1 MEAIAPQV
9 RITYNGRDITA
20 DLTPYLMCV
29 AYTDRLTGEAD
40 ALDVE
45 LAETDAVKSR
55 WLSEW
60 YPDKGMEIAAEIGY
74 AGQPLVS
81 CGAFDVDEIEVES
94 PPMTIRI
101 RALATGISRAV
112 RTRIGRK
119 YENTTLAKILDEIA
133 QRIGA
138 ERKGAVANIP
148 IDRVT
153 QYQETD
159 WAFAVRLAR
168 EYGYALKLTDNN
180 KVLAVMKLGEDAE
193 PVRTLAPAEL
203 SRLTYRDRIT
213 EVPSRTELRHHDAST
228 GRLVIY
234 DVTSGKMIPVEHVTA
249 ADTKKRH
256 VCAKTPEQARAI
268 AEAEQARHEIDK
280 TSLEVQLPG
289 DPKLV
294 AGAAVD
300 VTGWSR
306 LDGRYLIIEARHE
319 ISRNAGYA
327 TTLLLKR
334 IKEQGS

>member
-1 MEAIAPQV
+1 MEALTPAV
-9 RITYNGRDITA
+9 RVIYNGRDITA
-20 DLTPYLMCV
+20 DLTPYLMRV
-29 AYTDRLTGEAD
+29 SYTDRLTGEAD
-40 ALDVE
+40 SLDID

-55 WLSEW
+55 WLAEW
-60 YPDKGMEIAAEIGY
+60 YPDKGMEIKAEIGY
-74 AGQPLVS
+74 AGQPLIK
-81 CGAFDVDEIEVES
+81 CGAFDVDEIEVET

-112 RTRIGRK
+112 RTRIGKK
-119 YENTTLAKILDEIA
+119 YENTTLAAILDEIA

-138 ERKGAVANIP
+138 KRKGEVADIH
-148 IDRVT
+148 IDRAT

-180 KVLAVMKLGEDAE
+180 RALAVMKLGDDAE
-193 PVRTLAPAEL
+193 PVRTIAPGDITRLA
-203 SRLTYRDRIT
+203 YRDRIT
-213 EVPSRTELRHHDAST
+213 EVPGRSEVRHHDPATGGLVVYGASKGVVAPEDT
-228 GRLVIY
+228 
-234 DVTSGKMIPVEHVTA
+234 TTA
-249 ADTKKRH
+249 SDTKKRH
-256 VCAKTPEQARAI
+256 VRAKTPAQAKAI

-319 ISRNAGYA
+319 IDRSSGY
-327 TTLLLKR
+327 TTALALKR
-334 IKEQGS
+334 IKEQA

>member
-1 MEAIAPQV
+1 VEAITPQV

-20 DLTPYLMCV
+20 DLTPYLMRV
-29 AYTDRLTGEAD
+29 SYTDRLTGEAD

-55 WLSEW
+55 WLAEW

-74 AGQPLVS
+74 AGQPLVK

-94 PPMTIRI
+94 PPMSIRI

-112 RTRIGRK
+112 RTRIGKK

-133 QRIGA
+133 KRIGA
-138 ERKGAVANIP
+138 KRKGEVANIH

-159 WAFAVRLAR
+159 WAFAVRLAH

-180 KVLAVMKLGEDAE
+180 KTLAVLKLGEDAE
-193 PVRTLAPAEL
+193 PVRTLAPNDI
-203 SRLTYRDRIT
+203 SRLAYRDRIT
-213 EVPSRTELRHHDAST
+213 DVPSRTELRHHDAAT
-228 GRLVIY
+228 GQLVIY
-234 DVTSGKMIPVEHVTA
+234 DVGSGKMIPVEHVTA

-256 VCAKTPEQARAI
+256 VRAKTPAQAQAI

-289 DPKLV
+289 DPLLV

-319 ISRNAGYA
+319 IGRSSGYA
-327 TTLLLKR
+327 TTLMLKR
-334 IKEQGS
+334 IKEQTA

>member
-1 MEAIAPQV
+1 MEALTPAV

-20 DLTPYLMCV
+20 DLTPYLMRV
-29 AYTDRLTGEAD
+29 TYTDRLTGEAD

-74 AGQPLVS
+74 AGQPLVP

-112 RTRIGRK
+112 RTRIGKK
-119 YENTTLAKILDEIA
+119 YENTTLAAILDEIA

-138 ERKGAVANIP
+138 KRKGEVADIP
-148 IDRVT
+148 IDRAT

-180 KVLAVMKLGEDAE
+180 KTLAVMKLGEDAE
-193 PVRTLAPAEL
+193 PVRTLAPQDMT
-203 SRLTYRDRIT
+203 RLTYRDRIT
-213 EVPSRTELRHHDAST
+213 EVPSRSELRHHDAAT
-228 GRLVIY
+228 GQLVIY
-234 DVTSGKMIPVEHVTA
+234 DVASGKMIPVEHVAA

-256 VCAKTPEQARAI
+256 VRAKTPEQAQAI

-289 DPKLV
+289 DPRLV

-306 LDGRYLIIEARHE
+306 LDGRYLIIEAHHE
-319 ISRNAGYA
+319 IDRGSGYA

-334 IKEQGS
+334 IKEQAS